1 MVSIPLN
8 EENKH
13 NLLIGVIMVIL
24 AVLFLLYIIPSV
36 GLQARKVRF
45 RFCRGELRSPAS
57 PEKTGAFS

>member
-1 MVSIPLN
+1 MFSS
-8 EENKH
+8 
-13 NLLIGVIMVIL
+13 L
-24 AVLFLLYIIPSV
+24 AAWGSPGDAPPEIVLFQLYIIPSV